1 LGSVRCG
8 DPRSQES
15 EEPAKEN
22 CSRETVSMNITVD
35 MVIIAGAMPLWLR
48 KILFKFT
55 QPLLSEAP
63 KKGPS
68 DFNFKDRRSDAN

>member
-1 LGSVRCG
+1 
-8 DPRSQES
+8 
-15 EEPAKEN
+15 
-22 CSRETVSMNITVD
+22 MNITVD
-35 MVIIAGAMPLWLR
+35 MVIIAGAMPPWLR

-63 KKGPS
+63 PKGPS